1 MLAALFSRAGRR
13 MPHFLALN
21 VSTSDYLRF
30 LVSDISCLLF
40 KLFFLFAQSN
50 IPDAIQ
56 HYLLALQLEPGFT
69 PAVERLKIIQ
79 CVLWKQQK
87 ALEKE
92 AADLRKLLTRKQV

>member
-1 MLAALFSRAGRR
+1 MLENYTVYLSLRALSQLYSLSF
-13 MPHFLALN
+13 PP
-21 VSTSDYLRF
+21 
-30 LVSDISCLLF
+30 
-40 KLFFLFAQSN
+40 QSE
-50 IPDAIQ
+50 IPEAIQ

-92 AADLRKLLTRKQV
+92 AADLRKLLTPK

>member
-1 MLAALFSRAGRR
+1 MSKKIKLMKFCFVFSS
-13 MPHFLALN
+13 L
-21 VSTSDYLRF
+21 
-30 LVSDISCLLF
+30 
-40 KLFFLFAQSN
+40 QSN
-50 IPDAIQ
+50 IPEAIQ

-92 AADLRKLLTRKQV
+92 ADDLRKLLTPN